1 MIEAAK
7 AGDFPLER
15 GQELGKHLVQIIDR
29 LAVGSGPAL
38 LQCLPAL
45 GAGLVL
51 EAMAIFKD
59 RDGDRLLSTWV
70 GLCQANAIAHQSEN
84 VSMPRPMP

>member
-1 MIEAAK
+1 
-7 AGDFPLER
+7 
-15 GQELGKHLVQIIDR
+15 
-29 LAVGSGPAL
+29 
-38 LQCLPAL
+38 
-45 GAGLVL
+45 
-51 EAMAIFKD
+51 MAIFKD